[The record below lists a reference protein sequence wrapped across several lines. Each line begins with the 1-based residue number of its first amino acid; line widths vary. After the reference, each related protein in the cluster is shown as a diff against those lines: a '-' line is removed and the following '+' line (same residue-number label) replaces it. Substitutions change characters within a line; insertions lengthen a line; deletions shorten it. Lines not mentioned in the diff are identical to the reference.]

1 MTSFY
6 LSRPGFAANSLK
18 AILQN
23 GDLVSVRLVPV
34 DSTIAYGPELLPLL
48 ADDIKDGILTD
59 CLRCQRDQDSEAAGD
74 AYLAWAAARA
84 NAADESAY

>member
-1 MTSFY
+1 MPCLGIGVHPALNQGNLTMTSFY

-18 AILQN
+18 AILQD

-48 ADDIKDGILTD
+48 ADDIKASILTECLD
-59 CLRCQRDQDSEAAGD
+59 CLET
-74 AYLAWAAARA
+74 
-84 NAADESAY
+84 AADR